1 MSDTLNM
8 VIDDFRK
15 PRGRTHRSSRRGGRV
30 STSHVRGTLTRNARL
45 RNAPY
50 ERQRP
55 PRGDINGQWSHDL
68 FEESSSNNRRSIATS
83 SRRIISNPNGNNK
96 LVVENLFYE
105 VTQEDLEELFSECG
119 TVKKVHIHYDR
130 AGRSTGVADVVFEE
144 PSEAEAAL
152 RKYDGKTLDVMDRLG
167 GAPIKSARG
176 NIRERLGNAAPPA
189 PASRGRGR
197 GRGRTNNSSQKS
209 SNRKP
214 VTYDDLDADLDAYMA
229 IDDGSSAAEKKG
241 KRTSRDQD
249 VKYDI
254 CQVSILNL
262 QNEATYC
269 DQRFLYN
276 GSTGNMA
283 NHLHGK
289 HNIHEKM
296 NKLQDKSVQLTLPQ
310 ILERFKIKPHKE
322 SRNKK
327 IRQAITEWIVVD
339 NLPINVIQGKCYR
352 KMMTIIDPVFLI
364 PSNKRIKKK
373 IHIGYTNSIE
383 ELKMLL

>member
-8 VIDDFRK
+8 AIDDYRK
-15 PRGRTHRSSRRGGRV
+15 PRGRNHRSSRRGGRV
-30 STSHVRGTLTRNARL
+30 STSHVRGTLTRSARL

-130 AGRSTGVADVVFEE
+130 AGRSTGVADVVFEA

-152 RKYDGKTLDVMDRLG
+152 RKYDGKTLDGHQMRIKYAPFKPAQRNTTARSSSNTDGGSVMDRLG
-167 GAPIKSARG
+167 GAPIKPSRG
-176 NIRERLGNAAPPA
+176 NIRERLGNAAPSA

-197 GRGRTNNSSQKS
+197 GRGRSNSSSQKS

-229 IDDGSSAAEKKG
+229 IDDGQSAEKRG
-241 KRTSRDQD
+241 KRTSRG
-249 VKYDI
+249 
-254 CQVSILNL
+254 LNG
-262 QNEATYC
+262 E
-269 DQRFLYN
+269 N
-276 GSTGNMA
+276 G
-283 NHLHGK
+283 
-289 HNIHEKM
+289 
-296 NKLQDKSVQLTLPQ
+296 
-310 ILERFKIKPHKE
+310 
-322 SRNKK
+322 
-327 IRQAITEWIVVD
+327 
-339 NLPINVIQGKCYR
+339 
-352 KMMTIIDPVFLI
+352 MMDL
-364 PSNKRIKKK
+364 S
-373 IHIGYTNSIE
+373 
-383 ELKMLL
+383 